1 MKKDWLVKTLALGI
15 VALFICVSYQP
26 IIAEKTVSV
35 EKTSDYNNVDF
46 EQAKEYLFRTLVDIS
61 NNPEVKAFLN
71 QHKRDLII
79 NNNNNYDCRNAIQK
93 IHKQNPRLLKS
104 IIFTKPKMT
113 YEYLE
118 KNFNKGLEIVDIL
131 GEEESLKIAESVKI
145 SNPELF
151 NELKNII
158 ANDEELS
165 NKISVLKEMNNN
177 LEYKLGFWDH
187 PIICSL
193 LAIYGLPA
201 AILLYLFFILF
212 FLWFFSD
219 LPSPLLF
226 LLLIPF
232 AIMSPFLIIDLL
244 IREILIELFGCR
256 DNE

>member
-1 MKKDWLVKTLALGI
+1 MKKELLLKPLALGI

-26 IIAEKTVSV
+26 IIAEKTISV

-46 EQAKEYLFRTLVDIS
+46 EQAKEYLFQTIIDIS

-79 NNNNNYDCRNAIQK
+79 NNNNNYDCRNAIQI

-145 SNPELF
+145 ANPELL
-151 NELKNII
+151 NELNNII
-158 ANDEELS
+158 KNDKELS
-165 NKISVLKEMNNN
+165 NRILTLEIMNNDLK
-177 LEYKLGFWDH
+177 LEPPFMTH
-187 PIICSL
+187 PIICAFMILMCIPIFILLLFFSIPMKIIMDNIDFIKKHPV
-193 LAIYGLPA
+193 LAILCSFIAEG
-201 AILLYLFFILF
+201 FFIT
-212 FLWFFSD
+212 
-219 LPSPLLF
+219 LLF
-226 LLLIPF
+226 MAVF
-232 AIMSPFLIIDLL
+232 YSTAMAICLY
-244 IREILIELFGCR
+244 
-256 DNE
+256 